1 MAKPPDVDLGSSLMH
16 APINSI
22 RSVILDRVMPEFD
35 VSERHHELVLAAADR
50 TYLAARRLDLAR
62 SGITRALLAA
72 RGLPALVTRK
82 ARLRRTMTLDDLT
95 DRGFVW
101 LGEDP
106 GVEFVLGIVG
116 TFWSPRGGVRR
127 VPADDFPSFDEPG
140 VAKAAWNFRVI
151 PDGDERSFLTTETRV
166 RATDEAS
173 RRKFLLYWA
182 AVGPF
187 SGLIRKQALS
197 LIKRDAQRT

>member
-1 MAKPPDVDLGSSLMH
+1 L
-16 APINSI
+16 AP
-22 RSVILDRVMPEFD
+22 
-35 VSERHHELVLAAADR
+35 ADR
-50 TYLAARRLDLAR
+50 AYAAARRLDLAR
-62 SGITRALLAA
+62 SGITRALLAV
-72 RGLPALVTRK
+72 RGLPAVVTRR
-82 ARLRRTMTLDDLT
+82 ARPMRTMTLDDLA

-106 GVEFVLGIVG
+106 GVECVLGIVG

-127 VPADDFPSFDEPG
+127 VEAEAFPSFAEPG

-166 RATDEAS
+166 RATDETS

-187 SGLIRKQALS
+187 SALIRKQALA
-197 LIKRDAQRT
+197 LAKRDAERA